1 MGLFYP
7 LDGSSDAM
15 AVAKSSMEVVAVEFK
30 KANPDS
36 DLLFLC
42 AGKDDDDDIAASLRS
57 FAKFPNKTPLLA
69 LVDIPSQMGYAS
81 DAEVVNEQELR
92 AMVKSYKEGT
102 LQGKSLR

>member
-1 MGLFYP
+1 MFDS
-7 LDGSSDAM
+7 LDGSREAM

-36 DLLFLC
+36 ILLFFF
-42 AGKDDDDDIAASLRS
+42 AGKDDDDDIAASRRS

-69 LVDIPSQMGYAS
+69 LVDIPNQMGYAS
-81 DAEVVNEQELR
+81 DAEVVNEQGVR
-92 AMVKSYKEGT
+92 GMVENYKEGT